1 MENSLFFSNEKSC
14 DIFIEIDMK
23 KAMEDGIKFYKSN
36 NGVILTNG
44 INNTLENKYFKKN
57 NS

>member
-1 MENSLFFSNEKSC
+1 MNYKIKVNN
-14 DIFIEIDMK
+14 MK

-44 INNTLENKYFKKN
+44 INNTLENKYFKKTHN
-57 NS
+57 FDLIYLT